1 MFGPKNTIGS
11 KILKNFEPSND
22 LMKPGGESH
31 QKIDSGKF
39 FGDQLT
45 TGGEILDKKTTI
57 IQLSSAF
64 H

>member
-1 MFGPKNTIGS
+1 
-11 KILKNFEPSND
+11 
-22 LMKPGGESH
+22 MKPGGESH

-39 FGDQLT
+39 FGGQLT